1 MNPTLTH
8 CFFRG
13 HNLKEEREACQ
24 DTMSVKGGSS
34 RQAVMEGQCKLVW
47 AQSTA

>member
-8 CFFRG
+8 CLFRG

-24 DTMSVKGGSS
+24 DTVSVKRGSS
-34 RQAVMEGQCKLVW
+34 KQAVMEG
-47 AQSTA
+47 